1 VAGGK
6 SLAGCRREH
15 RRFFIEAKIKSPQLH
30 FHHRNFFR
38 AIPDL
43 VFVVDATG
51 VVLDC
56 NKLAASS
63 LRLTRESIV
72 GKSFFSFVSPASL
85 DSVERALERGSKK
98 QEVQEIEADLI
109 RGDRREVA
117 PGAFANEELPA
128 LLRITPVAK
137 IRKGKSVF
145 IFILKDLTEQRRT
158 QLQLIRFANAIHF
171 TVNPIEI
178 TDVSGKIIY
187 VNPAFERVSGYRK
200 EELLGRNPSILNSGL
215 HDKSFWTKA
224 WETILAGK
232 VWTGE
237 VVNKRKNGKLLYA
250 ELLISPIIGPEGEVI
265 GFLGSHRDI
274 TEKKRLE
281 EQLVRSQ
288 KMESIGTL
296 AAGIAHEV
304 GNPLTSI
311 SSVVQVIQRTTTDQF
326 AREKLE
332 LVKDQISRISRII
345 RDLVDFSR
353 PSNYE
358 QQQTSVNKVLEDAVS
373 IVAYGK
379 KAKGIKFTLQLE
391 ETIPLL
397 RVIPDQLAQVFLNI
411 LLNAADAMDGKKG
424 EITVRTTASEEKV
437 YIIFQDTGRG
447 IPEENLGKI
456 FEPFFTTKGV
466 GEGTG
471 LGLWVSYG
479 IIKNFNGDIKVASVV
494 GKGTTFTVI
503 LPSREIG
510 GD

>member
-6 SLAGCRREH
+6 SLAGCLREH
-15 RRFFIEAKIKSPQLH
+15 RRLFIEAKIKFPQLR
-30 FHHRNFFR
+30 FHHHNFFR

-51 VVLDC
+51 IVLDC

-85 DSVERALERGSKK
+85 DSVEGALERGSKK
-98 QEVQEIEADLI
+98 QEVQEIEVDLI
-109 RGDRREVA
+109 RGDGRGVNS
-117 PGAFANEELPA
+117 GVLANEEFPA
-128 LLRITPVAK
+128 LLRITPVSK
-137 IRKGKSVF
+137 VRKGKSVF

-215 HDKSFWTKA
+215 HDKSFWKKA

-373 IVAYGK
+373 MVAYGK
-379 KAKGIKFTLQLE
+379 KAKRIKFTLRLE

-411 LLNAADAMDGKKG
+411 LLNAADAMDGKEG
-424 EITVRTTASEEKV
+424 EITIRTTASEEKV

-503 LPSREIG
+503 LPAREIG

>member
-1 VAGGK
+1 
-6 SLAGCRREH
+6 
-15 RRFFIEAKIKSPQLH
+15 
-30 FHHRNFFR
+30 
-38 AIPDL
+38 
-43 VFVVDATG
+43 
-51 VVLDC
+51 
-56 NKLAASS
+56 
-63 LRLTRESIV
+63 
-72 GKSFFSFVSPASL
+72 
-85 DSVERALERGSKK
+85 
-98 QEVQEIEADLI
+98 
-109 RGDRREVA
+109 
-117 PGAFANEELPA
+117 
-128 LLRITPVAK
+128 
-137 IRKGKSVF
+137 
-145 IFILKDLTEQRRT
+145 
-158 QLQLIRFANAIHF
+158 
-171 TVNPIEI
+171 
-178 TDVSGKIIY
+178 
-187 VNPAFERVSGYRK
+187 
-200 EELLGRNPSILNSGL
+200 
-215 HDKSFWTKA
+215 
-224 WETILAGK
+224 
-232 VWTGE
+232 
-237 VVNKRKNGKLLYA
+237 
-250 ELLISPIIGPEGEVI
+250 
-265 GFLGSHRDI
+265 
-274 TEKKRLE
+274 
-281 EQLVRSQ
+281 
-288 KMESIGTL
+288 MESIGTL

-311 SSVVQVIQRTTTDQF
+311 SSVVQVIQRTTTDRF

-373 IVAYGK
+373 MVAYGK
-379 KAKGIKFTLQLE
+379 KAKRIKFTLQLE

-411 LLNAADAMDGKKG
+411 LLNAADAMDGKEG

-479 IIKNFNGDIKVASVV
+479 IIRNFNGDIKVASVV

-510 GD
+510 SD